1 LPLDNDFQ
9 YRFLT
14 KVSLKERLKQIKR
27 IVLVL
32 MTPVQRQLF
41 SSASNDHDNSE
52 SDRDSSEMRGG
63 SSRSENSVSTDR

>member
-32 MTPVQRQLF
+32 MTPVQRQIF

-52 SDRDSSEMRGG
+52 SDRDSSEMRDG
-63 SSRSENSVSTDR
+63 SSRSENSASADR